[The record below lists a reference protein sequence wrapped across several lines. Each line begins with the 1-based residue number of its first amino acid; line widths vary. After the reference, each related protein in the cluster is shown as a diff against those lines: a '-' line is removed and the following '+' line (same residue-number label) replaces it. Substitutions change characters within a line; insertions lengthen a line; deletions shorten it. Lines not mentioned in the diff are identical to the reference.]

1 MNANAHEKALTA
13 HTLDQ
18 IGYGIGAAAYPKN
31 FELRHCFK
39 RVAASFC
46 AEAISNY
53 SNQSQVFQSVRAY
66 LASTKHRPASLARF
80 VINCVK
86 AVREHG
92 TRWSQ
97 DERDQ
102 FVGHFLATGYKRSR
116 RKNSMATEVGTMGGE
131 RQQLG
136 AVFSAIL
143 TRPELRSALKRLD
156 DDDGRAKLKTTLT
169 KLFQFIK
176 AYPSIEDTIAD
187 IRLSF
192 QPELERIR
200 NATGISSERDA
211 VEKRLRQFRQAK
223 KLSLPVPSTNG
234 KGENSFDALDR
245 RVRRKLR
252 VRPGHA

>member
-1 MNANAHEKALTA
+1 MNANAHEMALTM
-13 HTLDQ
+13 HTFDQ

-31 FELRHCFK
+31 FELKHCFK

-46 AEAISNY
+46 AEEISDY

-66 LASTKHRPASLARF
+66 LAPTKHRPASLARF

-92 TRWSQ
+92 ARWSRT
-97 DERDQ
+97 ERDR
-102 FVGHFLATGYKRSR
+102 FVGHFLATGCKRSR
-116 RKNSMATEVGTMGGE
+116 RKNSMATKGGTMGGE

-136 AVFSAIL
+136 AVFSAIFK
-143 TRPELRSALKRLD
+143 RSELRAALKQLD
-156 DDDGRAKLKTTLT
+156 DNDGRAKLKATLM
-169 KLFQFIK
+169 KLFQSIK
-176 AYPSIEDTIAD
+176 AYPAIEDTIAD

-192 QPELERIR
+192 QPELEHLRS
-200 NATGISSERDA
+200 AAGKSSERDA
-211 VEKRLRQFRQAK
+211 VEKRLRRFRQAK

-252 VRPGHA
+252 NRLGHG